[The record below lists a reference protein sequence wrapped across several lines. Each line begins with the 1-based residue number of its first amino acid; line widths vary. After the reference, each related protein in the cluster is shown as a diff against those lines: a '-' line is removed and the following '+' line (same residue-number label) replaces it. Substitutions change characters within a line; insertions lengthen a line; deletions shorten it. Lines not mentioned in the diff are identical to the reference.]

1 MNATK
6 DIYAHGE
13 RVKSSNYLA
22 NFKILCKNKKKN
34 ALRIILTASSL
45 PFFFFYFRSI
55 APFGIVLHIANK
67 LN

>member
-45 PFFFFYFRSI
+45 PFF
-55 APFGIVLHIANK
+55 PFTLGVLHHLALSYTLQINS
-67 LN
+67 N